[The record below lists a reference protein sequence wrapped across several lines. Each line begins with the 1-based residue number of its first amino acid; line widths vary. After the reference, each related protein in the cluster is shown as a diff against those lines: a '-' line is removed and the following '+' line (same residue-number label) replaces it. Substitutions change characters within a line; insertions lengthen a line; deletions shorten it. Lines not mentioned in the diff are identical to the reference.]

1 MPSGMAARWSRGSKV
16 KAGVYA
22 TAFAAV
28 IIVGSLTGAQLKQD
42 KQKEEAVKQFRET
55 LPAEQ
60 IAALE
65 NQKRHLLEQRAT
77 LQRKLD
83 VFEERVKER
92 EEEARQRKARREARK
107 GA

>member
-42 KQKEEAVKQFRET
+42 KQKEEVSDPYHHHT
-55 LPAEQ
+55 T
-60 IAALE
+60 ITV
-65 NQKRHLLEQRAT
+65 RH
-77 LQRKLD
+77 
-83 VFEERVKER
+83 FC
-92 EEEARQRKARREARK
+92 
-107 GA
+107 